1 MWPPHLCGA
10 RRESGLHVGWRPCSE
25 QHNFL
30 VAACRTLAWG
40 PANEYL
46 LTSRGERL
54 VVVARGVGIVS
65 TMPWTWRSAGSQVCS
80 VVGEPTPLSHQPRT
94 DGSRGA
100 DVRIGGQNPRPVSAK
115 NADTRTGYP
124 PESRRMK
131 GWARL
136 PAPNVPGNTE
146 AERMDNAVRKMF
158 SISKA
163 AYLKEEDRLKRARD
177 RKRAKKPI

>member
-1 MWPPHLCGA
+1 
-10 RRESGLHVGWRPCSE
+10 
-25 QHNFL
+25 
-30 VAACRTLAWG
+30 
-40 PANEYL
+40 
-46 LTSRGERL
+46 
-54 VVVARGVGIVS
+54 
-65 TMPWTWRSAGSQVCS
+65 
-80 VVGEPTPLSHQPRT
+80 
-94 DGSRGA
+94 
-100 DVRIGGQNPRPVSAK
+100 
-115 NADTRTGYP
+115 
-124 PESRRMK
+124 MK